1 MRQPGIILSLL
12 LLLAALPAAAAEP
25 EPSAEQQA
33 YIDRVEKIWDTIE
46 ARQGEI
52 ELAGSVASLSVPDSF
67 YYLDPQQAE
76 KLLVDIWENPPGS
89 GSSTLGVLIPRDF
102 HPLADES
109 WAATIFYEADG
120 YVSDE
125 EADNID
131 YDDLLA
137 VMQQSTT
144 EASKERVAQGYE
156 TIELLGWAAEPYY
169 DRATH
174 KMYWA
179 KEMRFGG
186 ADYSTL
192 NYNIRVLGRKGVL
205 VVNFIAFMDQL
216 PAINQQLDTVLAI
229 ADFEQGSRYEDFDP
243 DIDQVAA
250 YGLGALVTGK
260 VLAKTGILAA
270 LLLFLKKFGVFIVV
284 GGAAFVGRL
293 FKRDK
298 ASTG

>member
-12 LLLAALPAAAAEP
+12 LILTTLPASGAEP
-25 EPSAEQQA
+25 ALSSEEQA
-33 YIDRVEKIWDTIE
+33 YFDKVDKIWESIE
-46 ARQGEI
+46 TRRGEI
-52 ELAGSVASLSVPDSF
+52 DLAGGVANLSVPESF
-67 YYLDPQQAE
+67 FYLDPQQAE

-109 WAATIFYEADG
+109 WAATIFFEPDG

-125 EADNID
+125 EAGKID
-131 YDDLLA
+131 YGDLLE
-137 VMQQSTT
+137 VMQQSTA

-156 TIELLGWAAEPYY
+156 TIELVGWAAEPYY
-169 DRATH
+169 DEATH

-179 KEMRFGG
+179 KEMRFGN

-216 PAINQQLDTVLAI
+216 PSINRQLDTVLAI
-229 ADFEQGSRYEDFDP
+229 AHFEQGSRYEDFDP
-243 DIDQVAA
+243 SIDKVAA

-270 LLLFLKKFGVFIVV
+270 LFLFLKKFGVFIVV
-284 GGAAFVGRL
+284 GGAALFGRL
-293 FKRDK
+293 FKRSK
-298 ASTG
+298 TTAS

>member
-12 LLLAALPAAAAEP
+12 LILTTLPASGAEP
-25 EPSAEQQA
+25 ALSAEEQA
-33 YIDRVEKIWDTIE
+33 YFDKVDKIWESIE
-46 ARQGEI
+46 TRRGEI
-52 ELAGSVASLSVPDSF
+52 DLAGGVANLSVPESF
-67 YYLDPQQAE
+67 FYLDPQQAE

-109 WAATIFYEADG
+109 WAATIFFEPDG

-125 EADNID
+125 EAGKID
-131 YDDLLA
+131 YGDLLE
-137 VMQQSTT
+137 VMQQSTA

-156 TIELLGWAAEPYY
+156 TIELVGWAAEPYY
-169 DRATH
+169 DEATH

-179 KEMRFGG
+179 KEMRFGN

-216 PAINQQLDTVLAI
+216 PSINRQLDTVLAI
-229 ADFEQGSRYEDFDP
+229 AHFEQGSRYEDFDP
-243 DIDQVAA
+243 SIDKVAA

-270 LLLFLKKFGVFIVV
+270 LFLFLKKFGVFIVV
-284 GGAAFVGRL
+284 GGAALFGRL
-293 FKRDK
+293 FKRSK
-298 ASTG
+298 TTAS